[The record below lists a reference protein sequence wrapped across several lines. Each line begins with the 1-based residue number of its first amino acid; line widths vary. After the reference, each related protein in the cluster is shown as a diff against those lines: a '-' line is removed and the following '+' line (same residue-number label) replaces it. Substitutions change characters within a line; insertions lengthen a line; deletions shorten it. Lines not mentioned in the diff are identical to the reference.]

1 MAKIVQL
8 DNKVLA
14 DTAEKTT
21 PKDFVENDDDEEYER
36 YIPVEQSIIGS
47 LLEIREMQAG
57 RMPKRSWDDFAAEL
71 RAEVAKVEAE
81 EQKNNVFQ
89 KRRNYKTLQG

>member
-8 DNKVLA
+8 ENKVLS

-21 PKDFVENDDDEEYER
+21 PKDFVETDDEEEYER

-47 LLEIREMQAG
+47 LLDIREMRAG
-57 RMPKRSWDDFAAEL
+57 RMPEQTWDDFLDEL
-71 RAEVAKVEAE
+71 RATVAEVEAE
-81 EQKNNVFQ
+81 EQVKTNVTKKSYINRTF
-89 KRRNYKTLQG
+89 